1 MSQSPSKKSS
11 WFEAVPDVL
20 LIVDAAT
27 LRIAEANRDAF
38 GYARSELP
46 ALALPHLLPKLSRAE
61 IAERVARCER
71 VDTVCRD
78 KDGNDIAVDLVFGH
92 AGKQVVAA
100 VREMG
105 ARLAVEEE
113 LKRVNQFLEAVVENI
128 PDMIF
133 VKRAEDHMF
142 IRFNRAGEQLL
153 GWTRDELLGKTD
165 HDFYPKSEADF
176 FHAKDKETLR
186 SGQLVDVAE
195 EPITTKG
202 KGLRWLHTKK
212 IPVHDERGKPLYLL
226 GISEDI
232 TARKES
238 EARLHA
244 LERELAAVVRDA
256 REAIVAWSP
265 DGMIVSFNPAAEAL
279 YGIPASRAIG
289 SHIESLVPESLHAD
303 FRKRQARV
311 LGGEKLP
318 IAEAYRLRNG
328 QEIEIEESLFA
339 IHGSAGNPVRV
350 ASIAR
355 DISELA
361 RLRLATEILGG
372 AARPATNGDDAL
384 SERMRETLASADVVA
399 HDANATVLL
408 LGETGVGKSWL
419 ARRIHRA
426 SPRAQKQFFE
436 LNCASLA
443 QALLESELF
452 GHERGAFTGANAQ
465 KRGIVEAAEGGTLFL
480 DEVGELPPGVQ
491 AKLLT
496 FLESRT
502 FRRLGGTRP
511 MQADVRLLA
520 ATNADLKE
528 LVARGAFRRDL
539 YFRLSVVPIEV
550 PPLRERR
557 EEIPGLVRGVLQEL
571 ARGRSP
577 TVSRAAMAALRRYDW
592 PGNVRELRNVLER
605 ALILGRGEPIDV
617 PHLSPEIQRGARTK
631 TSSARLEDVERTHIQ
646 EILAS
651 VQGNRT
657 RAAEL
662 LGISRS
668 TLKRKLIELA
678 S

>member
-1 MSQSPSKKSS
+1 MSRVPSESS
-11 WFEAVPDVL
+11 VLEAIPDL
-20 LIVDAAT
+20 LLVVDPESLRVVDA
-27 LRIAEANRDAF
+27 NRAAF
-38 GYARSELP
+38 GYTKAQLT
-46 ALALPHLLPKLSRAE
+46 AFTLPHLLPKLSRAQ
-61 IAERVARCER
+61 IAERIARWDALE
-71 VDTVCRD
+71 TLCRD
-78 KDGNDIAVDLVFGH
+78 QDGNDVPVDLRFGR
-92 AGKQVVAA
+92 AGRLVVAV
-100 VREMG
+100 VRDIG

-142 IRFNRAGEQLL
+142 IRFNRAGEELL
-153 GWTRDELLGKTD
+153 GWTRQDLLGKTD
-165 HDFYPKSEADF
+165 HDFYPKEEADF

-186 SGQLVDVAE
+186 SGHLVDIAE
-195 EPITTKG
+195 EPITTKARG
-202 KGLRWLHTKK
+202 KRWLHTKK
-212 IPVHDERGKPLYLL
+212 IPVYDERGAPLYLL

-232 TARKES
+232 TARKEA
-238 EARLHA
+238 EERLHA

-256 REAIVAWSP
+256 QEAIVAWSP
-265 DGMIVSFNPAAEAL
+265 DGTIVSFNPAAEAL
-279 YGIPASRAIG
+279 YGVPLARAVG
-289 SHIESLVPESLHAD
+289 SPVETLVPESSRTE

-311 LGGEKLP
+311 LAGEKLP

-328 QEIEIEESLFA
+328 QEIEVEESLFA
-339 IHGSAGNPVRV
+339 IHDSTGAPVRV

-355 DISELA
+355 DISELL
-361 RLRLATEILGG
+361 RLRRATEILAGPER
-372 AARPATNGDDAL
+372 ASTPGDDVP
-384 SERMRETLASADVVA
+384 SERMRETLASAEVVA
-399 HDANATVLL
+399 QDAHATVLL

-419 ARRIHRA
+419 ARRIHRS
-426 SPRAQKQFFE
+426 SPRAERPFFE
-436 LNCASLA
+436 LNCASLEPS
-443 QALLESELF
+443 LLESELF
-452 GHERGAFTGANAQ
+452 GHERGAFTGAQAQ
-465 KRGIVEAAEGGTLFL
+465 KRGIVEVAEGGTLFL

-502 FRRLGGTRP
+502 FRRLGGTRA

-528 LVARGAFRRDL
+528 LVAKSAFRRDL

-557 EEIPGLVRGVLQEL
+557 EEIPLLVRSVVQDL

-592 PGNVRELRNVLER
+592 PGNIRELRNVLER
-605 ALILGRGEPIDV
+605 ALILSRGESIDL
-617 PHLSPEIQRGARTK
+617 PHLSPEVQRGKK
-631 TSSARLEDVERTHIQ
+631 TRASSARLEDVERAHIEQ
-646 EILAS
+646 ILDS
-651 VQGNRT
+651 VAGNRT

-668 TLKRKLIELA
+668 TLKRKLIELGR
-678 S
+678 

>member
-1 MSQSPSKKSS
+1 
-11 WFEAVPDVL
+11 VP
-20 LIVDAAT
+20 
-27 LRIAEANRDAF
+27 
-38 GYARSELP
+38 
-46 ALALPHLLPKLSRAE
+46 
-61 IAERVARCER
+61 
-71 VDTVCRD
+71 
-78 KDGNDIAVDLVFGH
+78 
-92 AGKQVVAA
+92 
-100 VREMG
+100 
-105 ARLAVEEE
+105 
-113 LKRVNQFLEAVVENI
+113 
-128 PDMIF
+128 
-133 VKRAEDHMF
+133 
-142 IRFNRAGEQLL
+142 
-153 GWTRDELLGKTD
+153 
-165 HDFYPKSEADF
+165 
-176 FHAKDKETLR
+176 
-186 SGQLVDVAE
+186 
-195 EPITTKG
+195 EP
-202 KGLRWLHTKK
+202 
-212 IPVHDERGKPLYLL
+212 
-226 GISEDI
+226 
-232 TARKES
+232 
-238 EARLHA
+238 LHA
-244 LERELAAVVRDA
+244 E
-256 REAIVAWSP
+256 
-265 DGMIVSFNPAAEAL
+265 
-279 YGIPASRAIG
+279 
-289 SHIESLVPESLHAD
+289 

-311 LGGEKLP
+311 LGGAKLP

-328 QEIEIEESLFA
+328 QEIEVEESLFA

-372 AARPATNGDDAL
+372 AAPATTNGDDAL
-384 SERMRETLASADVVA
+384 SERMKETLASAEVVA
-399 HDANATVLL
+399 QDANATVLL

-436 LNCASLA
+436 LNCASLD

-480 DEVGELPPGVQ
+480 DEVGELPAGVQ

-502 FRRLGGTRP
+502 FRRLGGTRA

-557 EEIPGLVRGVLQEL
+557 EEIPGLVRGVLVEL
-571 ARGRSP
+571 GRGRSP
-577 TVSRAAMAALRRYDW
+577 TVSRAAMSALRRYDW

-605 ALILGRGEPIDV
+605 ALILGRGQPIDV
-617 PHLSPEIQRGARTK
+617 PHLSPEVQRGSKTK
-631 TSSARLEDVERTHIQ
+631 TSSARLEDVERAHIQ

-651 VQGNRT
+651 VEGNRT

-668 TLKRKLIELA
+668 TLKRKLIELGG
-678 S
+678 

>member
-1 MSQSPSKKSS
+1 M
-11 WFEAVPDVL
+11 PDILL
-20 LIVDAAT
+20 LIDPET
-27 LRIAEANRDAF
+27 LRVGEANRDAF
-38 GYARSELP
+38 GYSRVELL
-46 ALALPHLLPKLSRAE
+46 ALALPHLLPRLSRKE
-61 IAERVARCER
+61 IVGRIATCDPLE
-71 VDTVCRD
+71 TVCRD
-78 KDGNDIAVDLVFGH
+78 KDGNDLAIDLRFGK
-92 AGKQVVAA
+92 AGKHVVAA
-100 VREMG
+100 IRDIG
-105 ARLAVEEE
+105 ARVAVEEE
-113 LKRVNQFLEAVVENI
+113 LERVNQFLEAVVENI

-165 HDFYPKSEADF
+165 HDFYPKAEADF

-186 SGQLVDVAE
+186 SGQLVDIAE
-195 EPITTKG
+195 EPITTKAKG
-202 KGLRWLHTKK
+202 KRWLHTKK
-212 IPVHDERGKPLYLL
+212 IPVSDERGKPLYLL

-232 TARKES
+232 TARKEA
-238 EARLHA
+238 EERLHA
-244 LERELAAVVRDA
+244 VERELASVVRDA

-265 DGMIVSFNPAAEAL
+265 EGTIVSFNPAAESL
-279 YGIPASRAIG
+279 YGVAASRAIG
-289 SHIESLVPESLHAD
+289 AHVETLVPESLRAE

-318 IAEAYRLRNG
+318 IAEAYRLRSG
-328 QEIEIEESLFA
+328 QEIEVEESLFA
-339 IHGSAGNPVRV
+339 IHDSAGAAVRV
-350 ASIAR
+350 ASIVR

-361 RLRLATEILGG
+361 RLRRATEILAG
-372 AARPATNGDDAL
+372 AERATPAGDEEL
-384 SERMRETLASADVVA
+384 SARMRETLSSAEAVA
-399 HDANATVLL
+399 QDAHATVLL

-426 SPRAQKQFFE
+426 SPRAQHQFFE
-436 LNCASLA
+436 LNCASLEA
-443 QALLESELF
+443 GLLESELF
-452 GHERGAFTGANAQ
+452 GHERGAFTGATSQ
-465 KRGIVEAAEGGTLFL
+465 KRGIVEVAEGGTLFL

-502 FRRLGGTRP
+502 FRRLGGTRA

-520 ATNADLKE
+520 ATNADLKD

-557 EEIPGLVRGVLQEL
+557 EEIPSLVRGVLHEL
-571 ARGRSP
+571 ARGRSRS
-577 TVSRAAMAALRRYDW
+577 VSRGAMSALRRYDW

-605 ALILGRGEPIDV
+605 ALILGRGESIDAQ
-617 PHLSPEIQRGARTK
+617 HLSAEIQRGSKTK
-631 TSSARLEDVERTHIQ
+631 SSSVRLEDVERSHIRDV
-646 EILAS
+646 LAS

-668 TLKRKLIELA
+668 TLKRKLIELGD
-678 S
+678 